1 MTIIGSLTTF
11 FAATTALVQT
21 DLKRVIAYSTC
32 SQLGYMITACGL
44 SAYNASIFHLSNHAF
59 FKALL
64 FLSAGSVIHAMNN
77 EQDMRKM
84 GGLINLLPFTYSMIF
99 IGSLAL
105 MGFPFLSGFY
115 SKDVILE
122 TAYATYSIS
131 GHFAFWLGSLSAF
144 FTSFYSIRLI
154 FLTFL
159 NEVNSSKI
167 IIQGVHDAPIL
178 MALPMT
184 LLSFFSIFIGYFTK
198 DIFVGLGTPFW
209 GNSLSISSSNY
220 LTYIEI
226 EFLPFYI
233 KILPVIFSTFGT
245 IFSIIYYNF
254 FYNTFNIL
262 KNYTIIYYIYNFL
275 NKKWYFD
282 KMYNEFLIQ
291 NFISFGYNFTYKSQ
305 DRGFLETFGPRG
317 LFLSINNFS
326 KKLNKMQTGF
336 AYHFSLFIFV
346 AFFFIIFILFNSF
359 LYFEIILILFIFLQ
373 NINKLDYFSQQFITK
388 KTAFVFQN
396 KKNFNKNFST
406 MNKRPTILLKS
417 NSLFLTRKR
426 FLPADTRAKIIK
438 IMLQI
443 GSKTNSHNLI
453 YKTQNLTSKESHQ
466 AQKFLKEIVELL
478 KTVPIDKGISSEV
491 VVAGTS
497 STILTNIVSGLTIMS
512 LVGGGIVFIIEGF
525 ELNQTYS
532 QVECSS
538 SSRNICANIN
548 STDQSADIYENIFTQ
563 MYIDRLNTSR
573 KFWYESIIGV
583 RFLSANGIEEIVNYA
598 QYIDN
603 EIKKYSKIKLRS
615 EDNRDKILKRLSIQK
630 DHITKVNA
638 RIMNRITI
646 VEAIEDK
653 PSTVETIDRP
663 STVETIGSSIFKF
676 IEDKPTILKAIADR
690 PSTVETIDS
699 SVFKAI
705 EDRPSNVKAIEDSK
719 PGT

>member
-84 GGLINLLPFTYSMIF
+84 GGLINLLPFTYSMIL

-209 GNSLSISSSNY
+209 GNSLSILSSNY

-254 FYNTFNIL
+254 FYNTFNVL

-305 DRGFLETFGPRG
+305 DRGFLETFGPHG
-317 LFLSINNFS
+317 LFLSINS
-326 KKLNKMQTGF
+326 ISRRLNKIQTGF
-336 AYHFSLFIFV
+336 PYHFPLFIFV
-346 AFFFIIFILFNSF
+346 GFCLIIFILFNSF
-359 LYFEIILILFIFLQ
+359 LYFEILLILYI
-373 NINKLDYFSQQFITK
+373 YFQAI
-388 KTAFVFQN
+388 N
-396 KKNFNKNFST
+396 KKNNYL
-406 MNKRPTILLKS
+406 ILS
-417 NSLFLTRKR
+417 NSKNMQKNQKIFNRHYSTLKQHLYKKNILIKKNLIFISIR
-426 FLPADTRAKIIK
+426 FLPGGGRLPRSTSMGEVLPK
-438 IMLQI
+438 IM
-443 GSKTNSHNLI
+443 
-453 YKTQNLTSKESHQ
+453 KE
-466 AQKFLKEIVELL
+466 VPELL
-478 KTVPIDKGISSEV
+478 GATVEAPKIPFKNHFRSFVDVDGKDIIYITAAGVTIIS
-491 VVAGTS
+491 G
-497 STILTNIVSGLTIMS
+497 
-512 LVGGGIVFIIEGF
+512 VGGLGHLAYKNIEFPEAYDLEGCA
-525 ELNQTYS
+525 EESKNLSNKLLNPPK
-532 QVECSS
+532 
-538 SSRNICANIN
+538 
-548 STDQSADIYENIFTQ
+548 ENIFFHEQQHVKLYTDRIVSKYYYLYETPFVRYASPKRIKEILAA
-563 MYIDRLNTSR
+563 MIYINDEINY
-573 KFWYESIIGV
+573 YETAP
-583 RFLSANGIEEIVNYA
+583 FLSE
-598 QYIDN
+598 
-603 EIKKYSKIKLRS
+603 K
-615 EDNRDKILKRLSIQK
+615 NRDFTLNVLYEQKKHLNKVKEQLAFDYPPKIVVTPLPDTDLSLS
-630 DHITKVNA
+630 
-638 RIMNRITI
+638 R
-646 VEAIEDK
+646 
-653 PSTVETIDRP
+653 
-663 STVETIGSSIFKF
+663 F
-676 IEDKPTILKAIADR
+676 IE
-690 PSTVETIDS
+690 
-699 SVFKAI
+699 
-705 EDRPSNVKAIEDSK
+705 
-719 PGT
+719 